1 VIDDVDQKI
10 LEALAENARISL
22 KELAQAAG
30 LSSPSAAE
38 RLRRLDERGIIAAFT
53 IDIDPAAL
61 GYPLQAIVRVR
72 PLPGQL
78 HVVQR
83 IIQETPQ
90 FVECDKVTG
99 DDCFIARLVVR
110 SMPELDT
117 ILDKVAEKAE
127 TSTSMVKASPVK
139 RRLPRFRASG
149 SSEVGH
155 RREHG
160 WSIEGD
166 GAGRSDHQTRVA
178 LKRLRL
184 STPVKLV
191 RAKQHID
198 DLSLDVECTNDR
210 RERRDTAAD
219 DVEQHDMSRRVH
231 LPCNC
236 GPFPFQPADPDA
248 RIELG
253 VDQKHRGALANGEHV
268 RDRLTRLQGGA

>member
-1 VIDDVDQKI
+1 MSVSPNDNVIDDVDQKI

-38 RLRRLDERGIIAAFT
+38 RLRRLEERGIIAAFT

-110 SMPELDT
+110 SMAELDT

-139 RRLPRFRASG
+139 RRLPPLSR
-149 SSEVGH
+149 
-155 RREHG
+155 
-160 WSIEGD
+160 
-166 GAGRSDHQTRVA
+166 GR
-178 LKRLRL
+178 
-184 STPVKLV
+184 
-191 RAKQHID
+191 
-198 DLSLDVECTNDR
+198 
-210 RERRDTAAD
+210 
-219 DVEQHDMSRRVH
+219 
-231 LPCNC
+231 
-236 GPFPFQPADPDA
+236 
-248 RIELG
+248 
-253 VDQKHRGALANGEHV
+253 
-268 RDRLTRLQGGA
+268 